1 MQSRALSSRVI
12 DPAKQNIILTVG
24 EELLLS
30 IKSSSHKVDE
40 RQPVASGPS
49 LFAGAFSKAMSVFAI
64 PMLIDWGFATP
75 RPCEDSSAQSVT
87 KAKQYS
93 PGPHSFELLPS
104 HGLEH
109 VSEASSKVLPQ

>member
-12 DPAKQNIILTVG
+12 DPAKQNITLTVD

-30 IKSSSHKVDE
+30 IKSSSHKVE
-40 RQPVASGPS
+40 CQPVASGLS
-49 LFAGAFSKAMSVFAI
+49 LFAGGFSKAMSVFAI
-64 PMLIDWGFATP
+64 PMLNDAGSATP

-109 VSEASSKVLPQ
+109 VSEASSKELPQ